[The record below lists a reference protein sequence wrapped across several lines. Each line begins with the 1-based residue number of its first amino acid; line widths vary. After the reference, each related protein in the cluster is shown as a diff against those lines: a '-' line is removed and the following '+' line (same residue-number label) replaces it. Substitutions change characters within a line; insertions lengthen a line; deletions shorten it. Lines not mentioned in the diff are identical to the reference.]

1 MAMFT
6 LFGVMVLLGGFSI
19 LVAVVFMLSTSARKN
34 QNHQIHD
41 YSETYDHADK
51 RYHKNTPII
60 LSIAAL
66 FCVVIV
72 GGITFTVRIARL
84 DESLL
89 FLENQ
94 VSSLHNALW
103 QSNNTI
109 SVLRNELNELQTEDD
124 YVERFTYD
132 FEAVTEEG
140 EGIIELSIYM
150 KRLPTEG
157 TVHLVIENS
166 QSEIT
171 TLDLEHDS
179 MIIQKS
185 LTLELDESYDL
196 SVVVIDGTQTVR
208 EELRT
213 LDMNRMLNGY
223 YGVKIEEDWEEE
235 YFAIIFTVYNN
246 YSLNELLAFK
256 EVWIEEYNEEGTI
269 STKLFTVPD
278 VDVNHYEEF
287 HYTLLI
293 DFKIEYN
300 VMVKITAVDHFNHEI
315 VLFEGG
321 F

>member
-1 MAMFT
+1 M
-6 LFGVMVLLGGFSI
+6 
-19 LVAVVFMLSTSARKN
+19 
-34 QNHQIHD
+34 
-41 YSETYDHADK
+41 
-51 RYHKNTPII
+51 
-60 LSIAAL
+60 
-66 FCVVIV
+66 
-72 GGITFTVRIARL
+72 
-84 DESLL
+84 
-89 FLENQ
+89 
-94 VSSLHNALW
+94 
-103 QSNNTI
+103 
-109 SVLRNELNELQTEDD
+109 RNELNELQTEDD

-213 LDMNRMLNGY
+213 VDMNRMLNGY
-223 YGVKIEEDWEEE
+223 YGVKIEEDWEEEYFAILFTVYTKEASNRTVYSEDWEEE

-278 VDVNHYEEF
+278 VDVNDYEEF

-300 VMVKITAVDHFNHEI
+300 VMVKITAVDRFNHEI